1 MVAGVFV
8 YLCVC
13 KCVCVCVCGCLCVC
27 GCVCV
32 CLYVHTHACVVLD
45 SETSFCVEEVQHD
58 QKCNMTRPHEPHE
71 LAAGMPIKVGNTLNL
86 HSPSK
91 CHTPPTTANAPALP
105 TKRALVTHS
114 PYIIFKY
121 MFITCL
127 MMSFAV
133 QLVFDF
139 FVLHPTF

>member
-71 LAAGMPIKVGNTLNL
+71 LAAGMPIKVG
-86 HSPSK
+86 K
-91 CHTPPTTANAPALP
+91 
-105 TKRALVTHS
+105 
-114 PYIIFKY
+114 
-121 MFITCL
+121 
-127 MMSFAV
+127 
-133 QLVFDF
+133 F
-139 FVLHPTF
+139 FQSTQPK